1 MWGLLPPIFLSKYF
15 VNIWWL
21 QTKADRPKPKTFF
34 FYFFRLKKGKSILTG
49 TFFYSVINRSK
60 IVFWPS
66 SHQLM
71 YFCCKKLK
79 VATRNK
85 SMFTIQIAKTM
96 KILIQF
102 AKNNNF
108 PIIIIT
114 VPTKTFMIENKIIKY
129 WKCTKIIFDVFS
141 TVLK

>member
-34 FYFFRLKKGKSILTG
+34 LYFFRLKKGKSFLTG

-71 YFCCKKLK
+71 YFCCQKLK
-79 VATRNK
+79 AATRNK

-102 AKNNNF
+102 AKKKFPHHNNYRA
-108 PIIIIT
+108 
-114 VPTKTFMIENKIIKY
+114 NKDVHDRKQNH
-129 WKCTKIIFDVFS
+129 KI
-141 TVLK
+141 LKMYKNYIWRFLA